1 MHVRSLTFYTRRHE
15 LKMPDGTTRVYYMGG
30 DGPHSGKRNSSF
42 ALATLLPDRFAGVAG
57 AAGEAGTVSS
67 RAVEITGA
75 TLVATVDVAP
85 GGSFSI
91 DRWLL
96 PSTPN
101 ASWSE
106 RQSCGNMSFVGATAD
121 QFPLGENLVHLVP
134 FNLLTLSDGS
144 LLQLGYG

>member
-1 MHVRSLTFYTRRHE
+1 MSWSNQHLANYAVGPSDANN
-15 LKMPDGTTRVYYMGG
+15 LKPN
-30 DGPHSGKRNSSF
+30 P
-42 ALATLLPDRFAGVAG
+42 
-57 AAGEAGTVSS
+57 
-67 RAVEITGA
+67 
-75 TLVATVDVAP
+75 P
-85 GGSFSI
+85 GGSFGI

-96 PSTPN
+96 PNNPN

-121 QFPLGENLVHLVP
+121 QFPLGKNLVHLVP